1 MKPADI
7 RTTLNY
13 IGGEFVSATSGKT
26 YENRSPVD
34 GSLISMVS
42 EAGQVEVDAAVAAAR
57 SALAGPCG
65 KMSLQKRTQMLHAVA
80 AEINRRFDEFLEAE
94 VADTGKPVCI
104 HSSSIPNLATSA

>member
-13 IGGEFVSATSGKT
+13 IGGEFVTAASGKT
-26 YENRSPVD
+26 WENRSPVD

-42 EAGQVEVDAAVAAAR
+42 EAGQIEVDAAVA
-57 SALAGPCG
+57 
-65 KMSLQKRTQMLHAVA
+65 T
-80 AEINRRFDEFLEAE
+80 EINRRFDEFLEAE

-104 HSSSIPNLATSA
+104 HSSSIPNFAMSV